1 MTTKAVT
8 LAQKNGNGTDVLLPN
23 TSADLVGYEREGS
36 EVQNVKEALDE
47 LYAGGL
53 VDIATPAASCIHAI
67 RFGEFGQSFNLV
79 NYTPINNPEN
89 LIVLER
95 KENTEGLLQIND
107 NTFTFLEDGI
117 YIITFN
123 YGIPLG
129 SSYNGDCLFLISI
142 NDTTLENSTDRL
154 AGQGLN
160 DDYFS
165 HAVVGSA
172 KAGDELKF
180 SLRTPTA
187 GQFNIIFHEVAVV
200 KLGYGSGSGN
210 SFSPSIF
217 DPATIHPSADGSG
230 LLDLGG
236 EGTPA
241 DEGLRENIDTLLRAG
256 LFSSY
261 AFDGTVPNSENTAG
275 ILLNAFIQGRRDR
288 KFWGKQFFVNGE
300 NLWLREALAGVDA
313 GVVPQYGQW
322 RVLGAPKLGVYSDNR
337 VGSYISYADPDLAS
351 VTLPAAGVWLVSLI
365 SMRAAGGTGPATEV
379 LHTVQ
384 GLIAGGTVLDMRNP
398 QGVAPEW
405 VVGFIWRVA

>member
-1 MTTKAVT
+1 MTTKAVM

-23 TSADLVGYEREGS
+23 TSADLVGYERESS

-79 NYTPINNPEN
+79 NYIPINNPKN

-123 YGIPLG
+123 YGIPI
-129 SSYNGDCLFLISI
+129 STSYNGDCLFLISI

-200 KLGYGSGSGN
+200 KVGSGSGSDN

-236 EGTPA
+236 EGTPSE
-241 DEGLRENIDTLLRAG
+241 EGLRENIDTLLRAG
-256 LFSSY
+256 IFSSY
-261 AFDGTVPNSENTAG
+261 AFDGTVPDSTSSG
-275 ILLNAFIQGRRDR
+275 GTLLNIFTQGRRDR
-288 KFWGKQFFVNGE
+288 KFWGRQFFVNGN
-300 NLWLREALAGVDA
+300 NLWFRAASDGIDA
-313 GVVPQYGQW
+313 KGAPQYGVW
-322 RVLGAPKLGVYSDNR
+322 NVLGAPKPKLAEGVGR
-337 VGSYISYADPDLAS
+337 WSYIEGTQGSNMLYLPEGGVWAYNVIGWNKTTNTIHGAFAGVSGGGGYLS
-351 VTLPAAGVWLVSLI
+351 VTGTNLTLV
-365 SMRAAGGTGPATEV
+365 
-379 LHTVQ
+379 
-384 GLIAGGTVLDMRNP
+384 GLA
-398 QGVAPEW
+398 
-405 VVGFIWRVA
+405 WRVA